1 MTTFEAQG
9 GLLATL
15 EGPKISY
22 INVDIDSD
30 PLIIK
35 SMLLAAAT
43 ATILFSSLIGMF
55 FFDFSVFNRKGNPR
69 LVLTGML
76 LQVKARTQ
84 KCHYV

>member
-1 MTTFEAQG
+1 MTTFEAQD

-43 ATILFSSLIGMF
+43 ATFASDTHLHHPTPISIRREIPQR
-55 FFDFSVFNRKGNPR
+55 N
-69 LVLTGML
+69 
-76 LQVKARTQ
+76 
-84 KCHYV
+84 

>member
-1 MTTFEAQG
+1 MIAMTMTTFEAQG

-43 ATILFSSLIGMF
+43 AMFAGDTDSNHPTPISIGREIPL
-55 FFDFSVFNRKGNPR
+55 RK
-69 LVLTGML
+69 
-76 LQVKARTQ
+76 
-84 KCHYV
+84 

>member
-43 ATILFSSLIGMF
+43 ATILFTSVIGMF
-55 FFDFSVFNRKGNPR
+55 FFDFSVFNRKGNSPAI
-69 LVLTGML
+69 LTEMGF
-76 LQVKARTQ
+76 QVSAWRQ
-84 KCHYV
+84 H